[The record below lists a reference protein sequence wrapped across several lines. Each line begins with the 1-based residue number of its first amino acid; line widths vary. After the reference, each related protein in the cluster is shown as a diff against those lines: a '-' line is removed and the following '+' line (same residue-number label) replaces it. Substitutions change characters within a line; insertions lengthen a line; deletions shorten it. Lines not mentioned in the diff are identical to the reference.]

1 MQWHTYILLCSDG
14 SYYVGHTEDPAKR
27 IDTHNAGHAAVYTK
41 NRRPVEL
48 VYSEPHSSKSEAITR
63 EKQIKR
69 WSKAKKQAL
78 VDGQLDALHVLAK
91 RKDAAFR
98 RMK

>member
-1 MQWHTYILLCSDG
+1 MQWFTYILLCSDG
-14 SYYVGHTEDPAKR
+14 SYYAGHTEDLPNRLKA
-27 IDTHNAGHAAVYTK
+27 HNLGQGAIYTK
-41 NRRPVEL
+41 HRCPVAL

-78 VDGQLDALHVLAK
+78 IDGRFDMLHTLV
-91 RKDAAFR
+91 R
-98 RMK
+98 RQGT